1 MITITMAASTIT
13 VTASITTITRTPRRG
28 EVPDAGW
35 PSPGLGLTRLARLLQ
50 FADSTLPVGAFAFSN
65 GLESAVQ
72 TGVVAD
78 AEGLREFVELVTRQA
93 ARMDG
98 IALLHAHRAAI
109 AGDYEAIG
117 RADAELWCRRTGEEQ
132 QLMIARMGRKLAEL
146 ALKIG
151 DFPLLG
157 RWLADIKSD
166 STPGCFPVGQ
176 AIALAHLGASESEAF
191 VVHQYGIA
199 SMVLSAAI
207 RLMRIDHLDT
217 QRILFSAQERLE
229 GDYLAVRDLALDEMS
244 VFAPVFDV
252 LVAHHTTAHVRLFMN

>member
-1 MITITMAASTIT
+1 M
-13 VTASITTITRTPRRG
+13 
-28 EVPDAGW
+28 PDSGW
-35 PSPGLGLTRLARLLQ
+35 PLSGHGLTHLARLLQ

-72 TGVVAD
+72 TGVVSNA
-78 AEGLREFVELVTRQA
+78 ASLREYVELVTRQA

-98 IALLHAHRAAI
+98 IALLHAYRGAV
-109 AGDYEAIG
+109 AGDEDAIR

-132 QLMIARMGRKLAEL
+132 QLMLARMGRKLAEL
-146 ALKIG
+146 ALKIS
-151 DFPLLG
+151 DFPLLA
-157 RWLADIKSD
+157 RWLAEIKAEA
-166 STPGCFPVGQ
+166 TPGCFPVGQ
-176 AIALAHLGASESEAF
+176 AIALAHLGASEAEAF

-199 SMVLSAAI
+199 SMVLSAAL

-217 QRILFSAQERLE
+217 QRILFAAQERVE
-229 GDYLAVRDLALDEMS
+229 ADYLAIRDLSLDEMS